1 MRMVDCEYCE
11 LQFKA
16 MELYQHKDHCGSR
29 TDVCEK
35 CQQYVMLKEMKSHL
49 ENMCATVVQP
59 DGRGSH
65 PANPGEVNYIG
76 GGAVGYG
83 GGTTSDGT
91 TAFGGTAGYGGEA
104 IEPDLDQSWVNAIA
118 ACNEDGHSLSSILAE
133 NLAGSER
140 QWPNNPSFVSDNTL
154 AHELQQKEEKSYTSS
169 AEDQQ
174 KQFELLRQMQSDAE
188 MAQRL
193 QEQYNTEN
201 EPPVNNPDTVVPND
215 EPYLP
220 PHHMPPEVHNMPN
233 RTIPHDTGDMI
244 PNGGAHMIPAGVQ
257 DEGTEFELPDDIA
270 ALHIDQP
277 QNLMPEEDLI
287 PCEWC
292 GKGIP
297 PQYLQSHQLQ
307 TCPQLPNNDKFQPEE
322 SVDGPVQ
329 ATDDHDITPTVEGTY
344 NIIKC
349 EHCNARVPA
358 EHYTKHLELCDAA
371 TGPCEHCNKSVPIA
385 QLFEHEVT
393 CRYNK
398 KLFRPGMTFPHN
410 QWPSGK
416 GKDNQRKPHYPPSK
430 DVATT
435 LPVAMP
441 TNHHSSSWNSNSS
454 HSNSSYH
461 SNSDSHSS
469 SFESRYPAVA
479 PADEEDMFDDMNTP
493 LPPQRH
499 DISQLTRPPIHHHY
513 SPAGA
518 GGVSV
523 KGTGIKVTQPPEQY

>member
-1 MRMVDCEYCE
+1 MCI
-11 LQFKA
+11 
-16 MELYQHKDHCGSR
+16 
-29 TDVCEK
+29 T
-35 CQQYVMLKEMKSHL
+35 VMLQTL
-49 ENMCATVVQP
+49 CIC
-59 DGRGSH
+59 D
-65 PANPGEVNYIG
+65 
-76 GGAVGYG
+76 
-83 GGTTSDGT
+83 
-91 TAFGGTAGYGGEA
+91 
-104 IEPDLDQSWVNAIA
+104 
-118 ACNEDGHSLSSILAE
+118 C
-133 NLAGSER
+133 
-140 QWPNNPSFVSDNTL
+140 VS
-154 AHELQQKEEKSYTSS
+154 
-169 AEDQQ
+169 
-174 KQFELLRQMQSDAE
+174 
-188 MAQRL
+188 
-193 QEQYNTEN
+193 
-201 EPPVNNPDTVVPND
+201 
-215 EPYLP
+215 
-220 PHHMPPEVHNMPN
+220 
-233 RTIPHDTGDMI
+233 
-244 PNGGAHMIPAGVQ
+244 
-257 DEGTEFELPDDIA
+257 
-270 ALHIDQP
+270 
-277 QNLMPEEDLI
+277 
-287 PCEWC
+287 
-292 GKGIP
+292 
-297 PQYLQSHQLQ
+297 
-307 TCPQLPNNDKFQPEE
+307 
-322 SVDGPVQ
+322 
-329 ATDDHDITPTVEGTY
+329 
-344 NIIKC
+344 
-349 EHCNARVPA
+349 
-358 EHYTKHLELCDAA
+358 

-385 QLFEHEVT
+385 QLFEHEVCICQFYSTDTLGNKNSNNFFVFQVT